1 LRDTKD
7 LVNVGHRRK
16 KADKDYSP
24 LEPVYTIR
32 DEDNIVNNQYG

>member
-24 LEPVYTIR
+24 LEPV
-32 DEDNIVNNQYG
+32 